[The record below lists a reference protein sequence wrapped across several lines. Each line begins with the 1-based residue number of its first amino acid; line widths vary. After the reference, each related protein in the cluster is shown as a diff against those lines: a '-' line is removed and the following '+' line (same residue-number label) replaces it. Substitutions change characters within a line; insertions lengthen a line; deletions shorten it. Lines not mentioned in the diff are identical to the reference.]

1 MEGLENFS
9 LLNDEEYKKD
19 QELLKK
25 SVLETLEKNDEYK
38 SYFNS
43 ILKTDEE
50 FNDALPWIY
59 RILED
64 LKKCEGCTSFSKC
77 PKENKGYRLELIKVG
92 VKNDYSVK
100 RYICEKRKK
109 IIPYLNNIV
118 TTDVDP
124 LTFFDSIGKFSSL
137 NFKNGRTPFFKA
149 AGYIASTCSNYLK
162 SKCSDGIILYCKNRN
177 KDFLARLIAYYGI
190 SKNLRISF
198 LEGSKSLVG
207 LNNDEFLSLM
217 GKLNRSDII
226 VLNNIQNA
234 KFSYDFIVDQLPKIL
249 SLAFEENH
257 ILLITSN
264 KPVADYLPNYKVSS
278 KITKMLE
285 QYNKFEIDDPLLF

>member
-1 MEGLENFS
+1 M
-9 LLNDEEYKKD
+9 
-19 QELLKK
+19 
-25 SVLETLEKNDEYK
+25 
-38 SYFNS
+38 
-43 ILKTDEE
+43 
-50 FNDALPWIY
+50 
-59 RILED
+59 
-64 LKKCEGCTSFSKC
+64 
-77 PKENKGYRLELIKVG
+77 
-92 VKNDYSVK
+92 
-100 RYICEKRKK
+100 
-109 IIPYLNNIV
+109 
-118 TTDVDP
+118 
-124 LTFFDSIGKFSSL
+124 
-137 NFKNGRTPFFKA
+137 
-149 AGYIASTCSNYLK
+149 
-162 SKCSDGIILYCKNRN
+162 
-177 KDFLARLIAYYGI
+177 
-190 SKNLRISF
+190 
-198 LEGSKSLVG
+198 VG